1 MLRPPMFA
9 ASLAALVFASS
20 APAEMADFI
29 IVPPSLENSQG
40 GLGGTTPFAFPT
52 TTGIRTQIVY
62 DASLFSAVAGPQ
74 LITAIQFRP
83 IDPTGGFFGD
93 TLNVSNVTLRLSTT
107 ARSDENRNPLSA
119 TFADNIGADV
129 TTVYSGPLS
138 LTTSSTM
145 LPNGT
150 RAFDY
155 IIPLQNSFVYNPAA
169 GNLLLDTNVPTGER
183 VRGNAFF
190 GSFPRFDTT
199 SRIDDGIY
207 SVINT
212 TSGDATTGRLAS
224 SGPVT
229 RFAVSE
235 VRAVPAPTS
244 ITLMIVAAAC
254 LLMVRY
260 RRQRAEGNLMETHIA

>member
-1 MLRPPMFA
+1 MFRLKMIA
-9 ASLAALVFASS
+9 VTIAALVFATS
-20 APAEMADFI
+20 ASAEMAEFI
-29 IVPPSLENSQG
+29 IVPPSLENTQG

-52 TTGIRTQIVY
+52 TTGIRTQLVY
-62 DASLFSAVAGPQ
+62 DASLFGALTGPQ
-74 LITAIQFRP
+74 VISAIQFRP

-93 TLNVSNVTLRLSTT
+93 TLNVSNVRLQLSTT
-107 ARSDENRNPLSA
+107 ARSDENRNPLST
-119 TFADNIGADV
+119 TFANNIGADA

-155 IIPLQNSFVYNPAA
+155 IIPLQTSFVYDPAT
-169 GNLLLDTNVPTGER
+169 GNLLLDTLVPTGES

-199 SRIDDGIY
+199 GLANDGIY

-212 TSGDATTGRLAS
+212 TSGSATTGRVAS

-229 RFAVSE
+229 RFEVTA
-235 VRAVPAPTS
+235 VRAVPAPAS
-244 ITLMIVAAAC
+244 LTLMVVAAAC
-254 LLMVRY
+254 LLLVWY
-260 RRQRAEGNLMETHIA
+260 RGRRVELDFCSCRG